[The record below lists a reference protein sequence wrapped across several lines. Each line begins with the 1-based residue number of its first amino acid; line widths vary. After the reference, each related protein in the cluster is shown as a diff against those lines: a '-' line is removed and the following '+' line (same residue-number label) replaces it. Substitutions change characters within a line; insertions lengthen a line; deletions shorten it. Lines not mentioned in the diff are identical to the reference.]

1 MLKTLQTRQ
10 EREWFR
16 RNQMTRYYH
25 KISTSSLRQSVM
37 SHCSNLSTVP
47 LFVNRQN
54 ELVSVRY
61 DGETRDL
68 WLGTQTKF
76 QIIHAVER
84 FKCKKGYVV
93 CLTPTSVCYM
103 HIQSNNTI
111 QWMFEN
117 KDVVLFDGLW
127 DTCTNTCV
135 TVTGDTRQNYLIR
148 KNEDVIQ
155 SVCCTNMLDMVS
167 LCGKYV
173 SWDVPS
179 WDPKIYEVNFLSCI
193 GRWLVESSEYIYILD
208 DVGYRMFMQDKS
220 KVTHMILND
229 THTFDGMI
237 YDYDRNEVYVSDT
250 HDILMY
256 QKNGYLFVAQT
267 VHPYH
272 IKHTCCGDVLPR
284 IYRWYDHLANQET
297 MLETIEGIYKLS
309 MEPKSLTAST
319 KIDTTLE

>member
-1 MLKTLQTRQ
+1 M
-10 EREWFR
+10 
-16 RNQMTRYYH
+16 
-25 KISTSSLRQSVM
+25 
-37 SHCSNLSTVP
+37 
-47 LFVNRQN
+47 
-54 ELVSVRY
+54 
-61 DGETRDL
+61 L
-68 WLGTQTKF
+68 WLGTHTEF
-76 QIIHAVER
+76 QCIHNVDR
-84 FKCKKGYVV
+84 YKCKKGYVV
-93 CLTPTSVCYM
+93 CLTPTSVYYM

-111 QWMFEN
+111 QWMFET

-135 TVTGDTRQNYLIR
+135 TVTGDTCQNYLIR

-155 SVCCTNMLDMVS
+155 SVRSNDMLDMVS

-179 WDPKIYEVNFLSCI
+179 ISQKIYEVNFLSCV
-193 GRWLVESSEYIYILD
+193 GRWMVESSEYIYILD
-208 DVGYRMFMQDKS
+208 DVGYRQFMQDKS
-220 KVTHMILND
+220 TVTHMILND

-267 VHPYH
+267 MHPYH
-272 IKHTCCGDVLPR
+272 IKYTCCGDMIPR
-284 IYRWYDHLANQET
+284 IYRWYDHLASQET
-297 MLETIEGIYKLS
+297 MLETMGGIYKLS

-319 KIDTTLE
+319 RIDTTLE

>member
-1 MLKTLQTRQ
+1 
-10 EREWFR
+10 
-16 RNQMTRYYH
+16 
-25 KISTSSLRQSVM
+25 M
-37 SHCSNLSTVP
+37 SPNPLSNLSTVP

-76 QIIHAVER
+76 QCIQHVDR
-84 FKCKKGYVV
+84 YKCKKGYVICV
-93 CLTPTSVCYM
+93 TPTSVYYM

-111 QWMFEN
+111 QWKFET

-135 TVTGDTRQNYLIR
+135 TVTGDTWQTYWIR
-148 KNEDVIQ
+148 KNENVIQ
-155 SVCCTNMLDMVS
+155 TMRCNDMMDMVS

-179 WDPKIYEVNFLSCI
+179 STQKIYEVNFLSCI

-208 DVGYRMFMQDKS
+208 DVGYRQFMQDKS
-220 KVTHMILND
+220 QVTHRMLND
-229 THTFDGMI
+229 AHTFDGMI

-272 IKHTCCGDVLPR
+272 IKHACCGDMIPR
-284 IYRWYDHLANQET
+284 IYRWYDHLASQET
-297 MLETIEGIYKLS
+297 FLETMGGIYKLS

-319 KIDTTLE
+319 RIDTTLE